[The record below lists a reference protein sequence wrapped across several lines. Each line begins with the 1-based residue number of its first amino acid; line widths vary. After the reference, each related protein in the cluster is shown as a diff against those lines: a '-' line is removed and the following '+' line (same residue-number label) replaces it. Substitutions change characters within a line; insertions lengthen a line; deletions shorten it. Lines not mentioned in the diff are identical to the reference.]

1 MSFASISNR
10 TNRLTQN
17 HMNSLSGYKTAS
29 LFARQPVFL
38 LEKIFRKFA
47 SVQHIFIIF
56 AIYLLFRWQGD
67 FSYC

>member
-1 MSFASISNR
+1 MGFAFISNR
-10 TNRLTQN
+10 INRLTQN
-17 HMNSLSGYKTAS
+17 HMNSPSDCKTAS

-38 LEKIFRKFA
+38 LEKFFRKFA

-56 AIYLLFRWQGD
+56 AIYLLFKWQGD